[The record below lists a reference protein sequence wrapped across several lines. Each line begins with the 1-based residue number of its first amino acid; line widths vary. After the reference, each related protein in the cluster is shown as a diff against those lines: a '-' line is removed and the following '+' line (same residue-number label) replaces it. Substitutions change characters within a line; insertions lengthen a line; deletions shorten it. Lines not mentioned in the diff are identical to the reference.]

1 MTQSETAKRSY
12 EDYLSESS
20 FHSSCPESHLMLP
33 RMMTSE
39 NGDQKCVYNQR
50 TAVFARRKREDYLSE
65 SSSHSS
71 SPDSPLMLPRMMAD
85 ENGDQKC
92 VYNERTANN
101 LMRKAVVARRKR
113 DKHVTATNH
122 TSAVHATADKRDKAG
137 AHGLAPLGMIIPTTG
152 NAFRFGGGSS
162 VKEPLKES
170 NLEMY
175 NRIQAEKEVK
185 AGRKNRTAVKKL
197 KKEGK
202 VSTLASFMYSKR

>member
-1 MTQSETAKRSY
+1 M
-12 EDYLSESS
+12 
-20 FHSSCPESHLMLP
+20 P
-33 RMMTSE
+33 
-39 NGDQKCVYNQR
+39 
-50 TAVFARRKREDYLSE
+50 
-65 SSSHSS
+65 
-71 SPDSPLMLPRMMAD
+71 
-85 ENGDQKC
+85 
-92 VYNERTANN
+92 
-101 LMRKAVVARRKR
+101 KAVCTSRKT
-113 DKHVTATNH
+113 DKHDTATKN
-122 TSAVHATADKRDKAG
+122 TAAVHSKAGIRDKAG
-137 AHGLAPLGMIIPTTG
+137 AHGLAPLGMIIPTRG

>member
-20 FHSSCPESHLMLP
+20 FHSSCPDSHLMLP

-39 NGDQKCVYNQR
+39 NGDQKCVYNER
-50 TAVFARRKREDYLSE
+50 TAVFARRKRDTEI
-65 SSSHSS
+65 
-71 SPDSPLMLPRMMAD
+71 
-85 ENGDQKC
+85 
-92 VYNERTANN
+92 
-101 LMRKAVVARRKR
+101 
-113 DKHVTATNH
+113 TATKL

-137 AHGLAPLGMIIPTTG
+137 SHGWAPLGMIILTTG
-152 NAFRFGGGSS
+152 NAFRFGGVASI
-162 VKEPLKES
+162 KKPLKES

-185 AGRKNRTAVKKL
+185 AGRKNMTAVKKL

-202 VSTLASFMYSKR
+202 VSTLASLMYSKR